1 MLTQEVVIKAG
12 ETASDDVTVKVS
24 DWSFA
29 NATHAETVYDFNV
42 VVGSIQTN
50 APNTLISPA
59 QKAFKVNVTKAT
71 YLNLANGEPANS
83 QLISDR
89 SGWKINVE
97 KELKEPVR
105 I

>member
-1 MLTQEVVIKAG
+1 MCIR
-12 ETASDDVTVKVS
+12 
-24 DWSFA
+24 
-29 NATHAETVYDFNV
+29 YR
-42 VVGSIQTN
+42 VGSIQTN

-97 KELKEPVR
+97 KGVEGAGKNLIDGTSSDLARDAEGFWLSLIHILK
-105 I
+105 